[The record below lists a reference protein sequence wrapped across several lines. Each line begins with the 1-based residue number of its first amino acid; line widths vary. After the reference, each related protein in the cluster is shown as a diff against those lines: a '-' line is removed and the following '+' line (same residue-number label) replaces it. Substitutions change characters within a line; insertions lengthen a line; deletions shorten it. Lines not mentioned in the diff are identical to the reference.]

1 VTVPPG
7 CLAGSRFLEGE
18 IPDPLGKGERAVRF
32 VEKLRHTE
40 GQLAGQPFRLH
51 PWQARIVRKVFGDV
65 HPTTGLRKVR
75 TVFMLLPRG
84 SGKTTLTSALALL
97 GLLGPER
104 DAAGQVISA
113 AADREQASI
122 AYNSSAR
129 MIRADPH
136 LTSASRIVD
145 SRRMI
150 AHPRSE
156 STYRAI
162 SHEAYSKHGLSVSML
177 LADEVHAWPTRE
189 LWEVLVSSMGK
200 RLAPLTI
207 VTTTAGHGRGD
218 LAWELYEY
226 ALKVERGEVED
237 ETFLPVLYQAP
248 RDCDWQDETV
258 WQAVN
263 PAMAAG
269 FRSLEEMQMTAR
281 RAAEI
286 RSQRE
291 MFKRLYL
298 NIWGDSAAVT
308 WVDMD
313 VYDQGDDRPVELAEL
328 AGRPVYVGVDL
339 ASVSD
344 LAAVYAVA
352 GDDEGGWLVWGRQY
366 CPVEQFRR
374 RVADNQPYAEFE
386 ASGRLAMT
394 EGNAIDQDRIVSDLV
409 ELCALLDVREIAV
422 DRWGAVSFLARLQE
436 RGLPVAQFGQGFAS
450 MSAPCK
456 EIERAILARQ
466 LRAGHDPVLR
476 WNFANVR
483 AEQDAAGNIKFSKAK
498 ALGKIDGAVAVAMAI
513 GRALANEAGPLIY
526 EQEGAR
532 PEGFL
537 FV

>member
-1 VTVPPG
+1 MSTAG
-7 CLAGSRFLEGE
+7 CLTGSRFLAGE
-18 IPDPLGKGERAVRF
+18 IPDPLGYGERAVRF

-40 GQLAGQPFRLH
+40 GPLAGQPFVLH

-65 HPTTGLRKVR
+65 HPETGLRKIR
-75 TVFMLLPRG
+75 TVFLLLPRG

-122 AYNSSAR
+122 AYNGASR

-136 LTSASRIVD
+136 LMAATRIVD
-145 SRRMI
+145 SRKLI
-150 AHPRSE
+150 SHPRSD

-200 RLAPLTI
+200 RLCPLSI

-248 RDCDWQDETV
+248 HDCDWQDEAV

-263 PAMAAG
+263 PALAAG
-269 FRSLEEMQMTAR
+269 FRSLDEMRMTAR

-286 RSQRE
+286 PSQRE

-308 WVDMD
+308 WVDMA
-313 VYDQGDDRPVELAEL
+313 VYDQGDCRPVELSDL
-328 AGRPVYVGVDL
+328 AGKPVFVGVDL

-352 GDDEGGWLVWGRQY
+352 ADGAGGWLVWGKQY
-366 CPVEQFRR
+366 CPAEQFRR
-374 RVADNQPYAEFE
+374 RVADNQPYAAFQE
-386 ASGRLAMT
+386 SGRLVVT
-394 EGNAIDQDRIVSDLV
+394 EGNSIDQDQILRDLV
-409 ELCALLDVREIAV
+409 ELCAELSVQEIAV
-422 DRWGAVSFLARLQE
+422 DRWGALNFLQRLQE
-436 RGLPVAQFGQGFAS
+436 RQLPVAQFGQGFAS

-456 EIERAILARQ
+456 EIERAILGRQ
-466 LRAGHDPVLR
+466 FQAGRDPVLR
-476 WNFANVR
+476 WNFANIRV
-483 AEQDAAGNIKFSKAK
+483 EQDAAGNIKFSKAK
-498 ALGKIDGAVAVAMAI
+498 AMGKIDGAAAVAMAI
-513 GRALANEAGPLIY
+513 GRAMANQSGPMIY
-526 EQEGAR
+526 QVEGAR
-532 PEGFL
+532 PEGLL